1 MKMINVREVNL
12 HLVTDGLGDSSYLI
26 KQHTVRYQAL
36 LEIFSFIFR
45 FTIRVK
51 RQEKVKKVVNLFK
64 FSLGL

>member
-12 HLVTDGLGDSSYLI
+12 HLVTDGLSDSSYLI
-26 KQHTVRYQAL
+26 EQHIVRYQAL

-51 RQEKVKKVVNLFK
+51 RQEKVKKVINLFK
-64 FSLGL
+64 FLLGL